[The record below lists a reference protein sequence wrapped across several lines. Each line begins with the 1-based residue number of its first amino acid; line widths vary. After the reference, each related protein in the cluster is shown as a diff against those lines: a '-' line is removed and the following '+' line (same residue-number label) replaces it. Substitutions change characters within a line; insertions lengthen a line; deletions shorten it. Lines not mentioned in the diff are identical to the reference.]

1 MDPFATTWAELQS
14 SFEPNKESLHPG
26 GNVSTYQDLE
36 NKVVLVTGAGSGIGQ
51 AIAVRF
57 AEQGARVA
65 VNDVDSTSASA
76 TVERIV
82 ESGGAALGTPGDVSN
97 SSDVN
102 GMFDAIE
109 SAMGEVQILVNNAGL
124 VGPMLHFFEADEAWW
139 RKIIDVNLT
148 GHFLCA
154 HRAARPMARAGSG
167 VIINMSSGGA
177 TRAHRAFT
185 AYDAT
190 KGGIEAFTRALALD
204 LGPYGIRVNALM
216 PGSIDTSGLDSDQRS
231 LRGENIPMGR
241 IGEPADMT
249 GPALFLAS
257 SDSGYVTGDV
267 IKVDGG
273 MLAQQRSATV
283 DIMPP
288 SDFPDVKDL

>member
-1 MDPFATTWAELQS
+1 MELQNC
-14 SFEPNKESLHPG
+14 FELNRTNLRAG

-36 NKVVLVTGAGSGIGQ
+36 SKVVLVTGAGSGIGQ
-51 AIAVRF
+51 AMAVRF
-57 AEQGARVA
+57 AEQGALVA
-65 VNDVDSTSASA
+65 VNDVDPASASS
-76 TVERIV
+76 TVERIA
-82 ESGGAALGTPGDVSN
+82 EAGGHALATPADVSN
-97 SSDVN
+97 SAAVN
-102 GMFDAIE
+102 EMFNAVE
-109 SAMGEVQILVNNAGL
+109 SAIGEVQILVNNAGL

-177 TRAHRAFT
+177 TRAHRSFT

-216 PGSIDTSGLDSDQRS
+216 PGSIDTNGLDLDQRS

-257 SDSGYVTGDV
+257 EESEYVTGDV

-288 SDFPDVKDL
+288 SNFPDVEDL